1 MAGVTS
7 VLPYVQR
14 PFLRW
19 LSTAGDGTHTTAAI
33 TGNYSAG
40 PGVDFYFQVPAGFTY
55 EVAQILITISC
66 GSGISQNDYGNIV
79 GGLTNGVK
87 LIQKKNG
94 VETQLIGGLTVKKNY
109 EFLAATDSV
118 TISSFSGGSQTI
130 QFSFDS
136 FSDLNSYIELNGNT
150 QDQMI
155 FRVQDNF
162 TTLVNQKV
170 IIRGVI
176 R

>member
-1 MAGVTS
+1 MAGIVSTTPFIS
-7 VLPYVQR
+7 R

-19 LSTAGDGTHTTAAI
+19 LNLNGDGTHTTAAI
-33 TGNYSAG
+33 VGNYSAG

-55 EVAQILITISC
+55 EIAQILITISC
-66 GSGISQNDYGNIV
+66 GGGLGQSDYGNIA

-109 EFLAATDSV
+109 EFVAATNNV
-118 TISSFSGGSQTI
+118 LITSFSGGSQTI

-136 FSDLNSYIELNGNT
+136 FKDLDSYIELNGNT
-150 QDQMI
+150 NDQII

-162 TTLVNQKV
+162 TSLVNQKV
-170 IIRGVI
+170 TIRGVI
-176 R
+176 K